1 VVEEP
6 VVEEPEPVKDAA
18 DEQHPAVV
26 ASLHLG
32 DLSGPEIDS
41 GATLEFDVVEFG
53 FGEREDDID
62 IEEID

>member
-1 VVEEP
+1 
-6 VVEEPEPVKDAA
+6 
-18 DEQHPAVV
+18 V

-32 DLSGPEIDS
+32 DLSGPDTDP